1 MKSTND
7 RVGFIEKVGY
17 GFGDTASNFY
27 FQMFMIYLTFFYTDV
42 FGISPAAV
50 GTMFAVTRIWDTF
63 NDPIMGIIA
72 DRTNSKWGKFRPY
85 LIWIVIPLAVIGVL
99 TFTTPEISDTGK
111 LIWAYV
117 MYTLMMMAYTAINI
131 PYSALMGVISPNS
144 LVRTS
149 VSSYRFILAMAGTF
163 VIQLATRPMVKFFGQ
178 GNEQKGFQMAMV
190 VYGIAAIILFVIT
203 FVTTKERVRPP
214 REQKSNLKEDL
225 KDLFKNKPWLI
236 LFIIGI
242 FTLSYLSIRMASIV
256 YYFKYYIGNEDLA
269 SYFLGFGTVGVIIG
283 IALTEPLAKR
293 FGKRNLYM
301 FLMGLTAIVTAA
313 FYLLPK
319 EQIVA
324 IFALHFII
332 SMVMGP
338 TAPLVWAMYADTA
351 DYSEWKWGRR
361 ATGLVFSAATFAQK
375 FGWTIGGAI
384 GGWLLAYFGFQANVE
399 QTAEAQNGIRLM
411 ISVVPAIWAVLSTI
425 AVWFYKLDDQLMK
438 QIEQELT
445 ERKES
450 ENDE

>member
-17 GFGDTASNFY
+17 GLGDTASNFY

-50 GTMFAVTRIWDTF
+50 GTMFLVTRIWDTF

-85 LIWIVIPLAVIGVL
+85 LIWIAIPLAVIGVL